1 MDFLKT
7 DPEIK
12 EELMPI
18 VPRSMNPK
26 FLGKPLLQKKSTF
39 KSLNEPNSASNFLS
53 NSHFRHT
60 VLRRNSPQASSMRI
74 GSRKKRVMGPEF
86 EDKEIS
92 PKCFP
97 TQQEPAL
104 EVPEFIS
111 LNELPEKNHIP
122 LVQLRRSLYQLP
134 DKFNRN
140 DKSNGIHNLD
150 RSYSNE
156 IEGDEL
162 YEEFLSKM
170 REMEKKK
177 NKGMNQNHKRE
188 K

>member
-1 MDFLKT
+1 
-7 DPEIK
+7 
-12 EELMPI
+12 
-18 VPRSMNPK
+18 
-26 FLGKPLLQKKSTF
+26 
-39 KSLNEPNSASNFLS
+39 
-53 NSHFRHT
+53 
-60 VLRRNSPQASSMRI
+60 
-74 GSRKKRVMGPEF
+74 MGPEF
-86 EDKEIS
+86 EEKEIS

-97 TQQEPAL
+97 IQQEPAL

-122 LVQLRRSLYQLP
+122 LEKLRRSIYQLP

-140 DKSNGIHNLD
+140 DKSNGMHNLD